1 MDLAT
6 MNLFET
12 LGVQHGLFL
21 APMEDV
27 TDISF
32 RQICKRYGAD
42 MVYTEFVNADGLV
55 RSSKPTKSRMKM
67 RIHPDERP
75 IGIQIYG
82 GNLDTMREAA
92 SIAEQEGPE
101 LLDINAG
108 CWVRNVA
115 MRGAGAGLLR
125 DLPLM
130 VTMAKTIVDQVRLPV
145 TLKTRLG
152 WDSASI
158 QIVELAKMLE
168 DVGIRALTL
177 HCRTR
182 DQGHAGDA
190 DWSWIEKVKRAVSIP
205 VALNGDVFSAQ
216 DAKRAFDT
224 TGCDAVMIARG
235 AIASP
240 WIFREARH
248 LIDTGETL
256 PPMLVHERIQSAL
269 EQLRLAAEWK
279 GERRAVFEMRK
290 HYMGYFK
297 GMRNAK
303 DIRMALMKP
312 ETLVE
317 VEDILHSLLFYDE
330 SIAA

>member
-1 MDLAT
+1 
-6 MNLFET
+6 MNIFEE
-12 LGVQHGLFL
+12 LGVHRGLFL

-32 RQICKRYGAD
+32 RLICKGFGAD

-55 RSSKPTKSRMKM
+55 RSAKPTKTRLKM
-67 RIHPDERP
+67 RIHPEERP

-92 SIAEQEGPE
+92 SIAEAEMPDV
-101 LLDINAG
+101 LDINAG
-108 CWVRNVA
+108 CWVKNVA
-115 MRGAGAGLLR
+115 LRGAGAGLLR
-125 DLPLM
+125 DLPAM
-130 VTMAKTIVDQVRLPV
+130 VTMAKTIVDQVRVPV

-152 WDSASI
+152 WDAQSI
-158 QIVELAKMLE
+158 RIVELAQMLE
-168 DVGIRALTL
+168 DAGIRALTL

-182 DQGHAGDA
+182 EQGHAGDA

-205 VALNGDVFSAQ
+205 VVLNGDVFSAA
-216 DAKRAFDT
+216 DAKRAFDS

-235 AIASP
+235 AIATP
-240 WIFREARH
+240 WIFREAKH
-248 LIDTGETL
+248 LIATGEAL
-256 PPMLVHERIQSAL
+256 PPLDLAERIQSAL
-269 EQLRLAAEWK
+269 AQLRLAAEYK

-290 HYMGYFK
+290 HYMGCFK

-303 DIRMALMKP
+303 DIRMSLMVP

-317 VEDILHSLLFYDE
+317 VEDLLQSLLFYGE
-330 SIAA
+330 SEAA

>member
-1 MDLAT
+1 MT
-6 MNLFET
+6 LFES

-32 RQICKRYGAD
+32 RRICKQYGAD

-55 RSSKPTKSRMKM
+55 RSTKPTKSRMKM
-67 RIHPDERP
+67 RLHPDERP

-92 SIAEQEGPE
+92 SIAEQEKPE

-115 MRGAGAGLLR
+115 LRGAGAGLLR
-125 DLPLM
+125 DLPRM

-152 WDSASI
+152 WDTASI

-205 VALNGDVFSAQ
+205 VALNGDVFTAE

-240 WIFREARH
+240 WIFREAKH
-248 LIDTGETL
+248 YIATGELL
-256 PPMLVHERIQSAL
+256 PPMRVHERIQSAL
-269 EQLRLAAEWK
+269 EQLRLAAEYK

-312 ETLVE
+312 ETLAE

-330 SIAA
+330 SMAA